1 MALLETLTLQLAPAI
16 AKSILKLWLK
26 DAGIALDVSSSL
38 VDLLKGKTVDII
50 TQQKAKRQFEAIGEQ
65 VAQNLAPVFESAGI
79 DENGQSAVALAIADT
94 LNTAKIDSALL
105 IERNLEPT
113 ELAKYLLG
121 NRPGTT
127 NLFSEP
133 EESLYRRIISET
145 SRLIV
150 DIASQLPTFTERTFA
165 EVLKREDSLLAITDR
180 ILEEVRHIRASSQST
195 EQAVSQFEADYRQ
208 EVVRN
213 LDKLELFGVDA
224 TSASSRHKLTVAYIA
239 LSVQRETDSSKKQSD
254 NDNSISANEP
264 RLASVTES
272 SSSVQMPDESDA
284 ESESVNKVLADS
296 ERLFVRGEAGSGKTT
311 LLQWIAVHSARNDF
325 PDDLTGWNR
334 TIPFFISLRQCV
346 ETKLPVPESF
356 VRFLTP
362 TISLPAPENFVR
374 FVAPMIADTMPNGW
388 VHSQLKSGRAIV
400 MIDGVDEIPEAS
412 RKEFYGWLENLVQA
426 FPHARY
432 IVTSRPYAVAE
443 KNLENLSLGQA
454 ELQEMD
460 SAAIDEFID
469 HWHSA
474 VREELRDPEER
485 AELQKLASR
494 LKYTMR
500 ENRSIRSLATN
511 PLLCAMLCALHRD
524 RRQQLPSDRIELYE
538 AGIHMLLER
547 RDTERRVALSDFPA
561 LNYRQK
567 KSLLQDIAYWM
578 LKNGLSEVPSDR
590 VKERLGRLVRE
601 IREMREFQSER
612 FVDGTYRFFVQRSGI
627 VREPVSD
634 SFDFTHRTFQEFL
647 AAKAAL
653 DEDDSEFLVGSA
665 KDDRWHE
672 VIILAAGLAG
682 NKVRNSIVE
691 KLIKLGDEDSAHR
704 ESLHLL
710 AVACLET
717 AVGLLPEV
725 RAQVDKRMRGLIPP
739 RNMTQARALS
749 SARDLVVPYLSWQK
763 TRGRYEGRVTAACVR
778 TLALVGSNDAL
789 DALRGYSNDG
799 RRAVTNELIR
809 AWDVFDRQE
818 YAEKV
823 LNSYTTL
830 DIDRVSV
837 LDGFE
842 YLDRLTSL
850 RIRNALS
857 VNDVSPISHLSRLA
871 RLWMIQC
878 PKLSDLTPLGKLTG
892 LTDLSLLWCGPLGD
906 ITPLANLANLTK
918 LNLASREITANDL
931 SPLSQLKKLDTLNL
945 GAIFRVNDLGPL
957 KELRKLRRLLLNEC
971 QEIARL
977 DALVDLT
984 DLEYLQ
990 LTNCKRIQVLENLGG
1005 LSKLRRLVL
1014 SDLVQQI
1021 DVSPLIKLQS
1031 LEELVITNCPK
1042 LDSLNRLG
1050 DLIKL
1055 RHLSL
1060 NGCKQLGDL
1069 SWITNLKQVTQL
1081 DLGDTDMVEF
1091 TFLQRLP
1098 NLRVLSVPRA
1108 IDLDEIKKQ
1117 LPSHIRLRTQGW
1129 IRQSLLFN

>member
-1 MALLETLTLQLAPAI
+1 
-16 AKSILKLWLK
+16 
-26 DAGIALDVSSSL
+26 
-38 VDLLKGKTVDII
+38 
-50 TQQKAKRQFEAIGEQ
+50 
-65 VAQNLAPVFESAGI
+65 LAPVFESAGI
-79 DENGQSAVALAIADT
+79 DENGQSAVALAVADT
-94 LNTAKIDSALL
+94 LNTAKVDSALL
-105 IERNLEPT
+105 IEHNLEPT
-113 ELAKYLLG
+113 ELAKYLLD

-150 DIASQLPTFTERTFA
+150 EIASQLPTFTERTFA
-165 EVLKREDSLLAITDR
+165 EVLKREDSLLSITDR
-180 ILEEVRHIRASSQST
+180 ILEEVRHIRASSQSA
-195 EQAVSQFEADYRQ
+195 EQAVSQFEVDYRQ

-224 TSASSRHKLTVAYIA
+224 TNASSRHKLTVAYIA
-239 LSVQRETDSSKKQSD
+239 LSVQREVDSSKKQAD
-254 NDNSISANEP
+254 NDNPISMNEP

-272 SSSVQMPDESDA
+272 SSSAQTPDESDA

-296 ERLFVRGEAGSGKTT
+296 ERLFIRGEAGSGKTT

-325 PDDLTGWNR
+325 PDDLTDWNR
-334 TIPFFISLRQCV
+334 TVPFFISLRQCV
-346 ETKLPVPESF
+346 ETKLPVQERF

-362 TISLPAPENFVR
+362 TISLPVPENFVR
-374 FVAPMIADTMPNGW
+374 FVAPMIADTMPTGW

-400 MIDGVDEIPEAS
+400 MIDGVDEIPEAN
-412 RKEFYGWLENLVQA
+412 RKEFYGWLEQLVQA
-426 FPHARY
+426 FPKARY

-443 KNLENLSLGQA
+443 ETLKNLGLEQA

-460 SAAIDEFID
+460 SVAIDEFID

-500 ENRSIRSLATN
+500 ENHSIRSLATN

-538 AGIHMLLER
+538 AGIQMLLER

-590 VKERLGRLVRE
+590 VKERLRRLVRE
-601 IREMREFQSER
+601 IRAMGEFQSER
-612 FVDGTYRFFVQRSGI
+612 FVDGIYRFLVQRSGI
-627 VREPVSD
+627 VREPVSH

-647 AAKAAL
+647 AAQAAL
-653 DEDDSEFLVGSA
+653 DEDESDFLVESA

-682 NKVRNSIVE
+682 VKVRNSIVE
-691 KLIKLGDEDSAHR
+691 RLVKLGDEESEHR

-717 AVGLLPEV
+717 SVGLSPDV
-725 RAQVDKRMRGLIPP
+725 RAQVDVRMRQLIPP

-749 SARDLVVPYLSWQK
+749 SAGDLVVPYLDRQKIRWQ
-763 TRGRYEGRVTAACVR
+763 EGRVTAACIR

-789 DALRGYSNDG
+789 DGLRGYSSDG
-799 RRAVTNELIR
+799 RRAVMNELFR

-823 LNSYTTL
+823 LNSHTAL
-830 DIDRVSV
+830 DLDRVST

-850 RIRNALS
+850 HIRNSLS
-857 VNDVSPISHLSRLA
+857 VYNVSPISHLPRLT
-871 RLWMIQC
+871 RLWMGQC
-878 PKLSDLTPLGKLTG
+878 HRLSDLTPLGKLSG
-892 LTDLSLLWCGPLGD
+892 LTDLVLLGCGPLED
-906 ITPLANLANLTK
+906 ITPLATLENLTE
-918 LNLASREITANDL
+918 LNITGSVINAGNLEPLGTLSRLA
-931 SPLSQLKKLDTLNL
+931 TL
-945 GAIFRVNDLGPL
+945 VLGPIVHVNNL
-957 KELRKLRRLLLNEC
+957 TPLQGLNKLRYLWLSGCGDVASLDPLKNLTNLENLL
-971 QEIARL
+971 
-977 DALVDLT
+977 
-984 DLEYLQ
+984 
-990 LTNCKRIQVLENLGG
+990 LTNCKGVEDPSALSG
-1005 LSKLRRLVL
+1005 LSKLKRLYLLNLSQPSDVSHLVGLKSLNELAITDCSKLENLHHLGGLTELRRLSLSGCKHL
-1014 SDLVQQI
+1014 SDL
-1021 DVSPLIKLQS
+1021 SWLIGLS
-1031 LEELVITNCPK
+1031 HLRELDLSRLPEIT
-1042 LDSLNRLG
+1042 
-1050 DLIKL
+1050 DLTFL
-1055 RHLSL
+1055 
-1060 NGCKQLGDL
+1060 KQLA
-1069 SWITNLKQVTQL
+1069 
-1081 DLGDTDMVEF
+1081 
-1091 TFLQRLP
+1091 
-1098 NLRVLSVPRA
+1098 NLRVLALPDWAV
-1108 IDLDEIKKQ
+1108 LEEISKYI
-1117 LPSHIRLRTQGW
+1117 PPYVRIRPQGW
-1129 IRQSLLFN
+1129 IMQGRSYSQF